1 MRQPANTTA
10 PFLSLLMMVTTGYN
24 MSICTRLTR
33 HLSAVCCIIESFL
46 NKKYF
51 HSVRSSERL
60 SGRCFPLIK
69 RINTFISPWQ
79 LYGSIKNRGAHRTRI
94 LFGVY
99 SNTPSEMVLKNLS
112 FPHRFTR
119 VFSMY
124 EIFLPPALDVFSFHF
139 SPRLT
144 RGRGRNDLKIS
155 SHKNFF
161 LIIINKPKTP

>member
-24 MSICTRLTR
+24 MYTLDSSPL
-33 HLSAVCCIIESFL
+33 CCVLYNRIFFFFF
-46 NKKYF
+46 KYF

-79 LYGSIKNRGAHRTRI
+79 LYGSIKKRGAHRRRNH
-94 LFGVY
+94 FGVY

-124 EIFLPPALDVFSFHF
+124 EIFSPPLDVFFFHF
-139 SPRLT
+139 SSRLT
-144 RGRGRNDLKIS
+144 RGRERNET
-155 SHKNFF
+155 NFQ
-161 LIIINKPKTP
+161 PKKFFF